1 VKNITILGSTG
12 SIGVNTLDVIA
23 QHPDRF
29 RVIALTAHK
38 NIDLLFAQCVKHQP
52 KYAVISND
60 KLAIDLTNRL
70 KTICPTTQVLSKT
83 EGLEYVASL
92 SEVDTVMASLVGAA
106 GLLPTLAAV
115 RAGKCVLLAN
125 KEVLVMSGQ
134 LFMNEIK
141 NSKAVLLPIDSEH
154 NAIFQCLATNA
165 NSDFSAG
172 VKKIIIT
179 ASGGAF
185 RDVPLEQLP
194 YVKPEQACTHPNWN
208 MGQKITVDCA
218 TMMNKGFEVIE
229 AHWLFGVPLNQIE
242 AVLHPQSIIHSFVEY
257 IDGSMLAQ
265 LGNPDMRIP
274 IAYALG
280 WPERIGNGVKSLD
293 LLSVAQL
300 NFAPMDLQRYPCFD
314 LAYQAMKVGGT
325 ASAILNAAN
334 EIAVEAFL
342 AKKIAFTD
350 IAKIN
355 EQILNNIP
363 SQAGLSLEVILEDDL
378 KARKAARQIVDRAM
392 VSSAMV
398 V

>member
-1 VKNITILGSTG
+1 MKSITVLGSTG
-12 SIGVNTLDVIA
+12 SIGVSTLDVIA
-23 QHPDRF
+23 RHPDRF

-52 KYAVISND
+52 KYAVITD
-60 KLAIDLTNRL
+60 EKLAVDLSHRL
-70 KTICPTTQVLSKT
+70 KTVCPTTQVLSKM

-92 SEVDTVMASLVGAA
+92 SEVDTVMASIVGAA

-115 RAGKCVLLAN
+115 RAGKCILLAN
-125 KEVLVMSGQ
+125 KEVLVMTGQ
-134 LFMNEIK
+134 MFMNEVK
-141 NSKAVLLPIDSEH
+141 SSKAVLLPIDSEH
-154 NAIFQCLATNA
+154 NAIFQCLATNF
-165 NSDFSAG
+165 NSDLSLG

-185 RDVPLEQLP
+185 RDIPLEQLP

-208 MGQKITVDCA
+208 MGPKITVDCA

-229 AHWLFGVPLNQIE
+229 AHWLFGVPLTQIE
-242 AVLHPQSIIHSFVEY
+242 AVLHPQSIIHSLVEY
-257 IDGSMLAQ
+257 LDGSMLAQ

-280 WPERIGNGVKSLD
+280 WPERISNGVKGLD
-293 LLSVAQL
+293 LLSIGQL

-314 LAYQAMKVGGT
+314 LAYQAIKTGGT

-355 EQILNNIP
+355 EQILSKIP
-363 SQAGLSLEVILEDDL
+363 SRSGLSLDLVLEDDRE
-378 KARKAARQIVDRAM
+378 AREAARQIVDKAM
-392 VSSAMV
+392 VSATMMV
-398 V
+398 